1 MEDKKMKDKMKLGLL
16 LATLLTLTACG
27 DSTQTALNE
36 SSALVPSEVKVAMTE
51 SISASIVL
59 QEEGKV
65 LTAISKDVKTQEGQN
80 LLEIMEENYNLT
92 AKDGFIFAIEGYEQ
106 NQKEGKYWLYT
117 INGQEATV
125 GAADYIVED
134 QDVIV
139 WNLDGI

>member
-1 MEDKKMKDKMKLGLL
+1 MKDKMKLGLL